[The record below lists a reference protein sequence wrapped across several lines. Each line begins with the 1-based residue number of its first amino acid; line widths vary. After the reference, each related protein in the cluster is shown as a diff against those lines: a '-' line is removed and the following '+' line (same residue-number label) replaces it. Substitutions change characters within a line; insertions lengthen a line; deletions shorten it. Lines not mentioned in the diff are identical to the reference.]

1 MCHEASRET
10 VRGRSFRCWGN
21 REIHLDVLISFQGLV
36 LGIKEMRI
44 LDDLLYVKTFRVAF
58 CMIAFVSFHE
68 DIAGVF
74 ESMKKTGK
82 GI

>member
-1 MCHEASRET
+1 
-10 VRGRSFRCWGN
+10 
-21 REIHLDVLISFQGLV
+21 
-36 LGIKEMRI
+36 MRI

-58 CMIAFVSFHE
+58 CMVAFVSFHE